1 MESTLTDY
9 SSIIIPILAAVFPS
23 LISVFISKVS
33 FTRVDFLAR
42 ARVLKQLRM
51 VPSVRQVFERLS
63 DLKIGRSWWVV
74 ALVAALAWGIP
85 AALLTHVVDP
95 DVSGFSVLVGIAF
108 TAVILQ
114 LTMFAVTVYAVRAIR
129 GETEEGRNSDRSRI
143 ANLYALPWG
152 IGLGWFV
159 AMLSFLKVEYPAL
172 VSSTSGPGWVG
183 VAVIFAIL
191 VYVSILLG
199 LETLQ
204 SRSAIEDATFKALT
218 PTASMPKVKV
228 TLLLAG
234 GRVSNETE
242 ARIRGIGQVCIV
254 RREDG
259 FCEFIRWKDFAR
271 VAILQPEET

>member
-1 MESTLTDY
+1 MDSTLTDY
-9 SSIIIPILAAVFPS
+9 SSIIIPILAAGLTS
-23 LISVFISKVS
+23 LFSVLSKVP

-42 ARVLKQLRM
+42 VRVLKQLRM
-51 VPSVRQVFERLS
+51 GSSSVRQVFERLS
-63 DLKIGRSWWVV
+63 DLNIGRLWWVV
-74 ALVAALAWGIP
+74 ALVAAWAWGIP

-95 DVSGFSVLVGIAF
+95 DVSDFSVLAGLAF

-114 LTMFAVTVYAVRAIR
+114 LTMFAVTDYAVRAIR

-143 ANLYALPWG
+143 ASLYALPWG

-159 AMLSFLKVEYPAL
+159 ALFLFLIMEFPAL
-172 VSSTSGPGWVG
+172 VSSASGPGWVG
-183 VAVIFAIL
+183 VAIIFAIL
-191 VYVSILLG
+191 GYVSILLG

-204 SRSAIEDATFKALT
+204 SRSRIENATFQALT

-228 TLLLAG
+228 TLLLVG

-242 ARIRGIGQVCIV
+242 AHIRGIGQVCIV

-259 FCEFIRWKDFAR
+259 FWESIRWKDFVR